1 MLRLTET
8 CGVREWPASFQAAQ
22 AAQAARKVRIWT
34 ACWIWN
40 GSPVSSNLRV
50 EDCRFIPS
58 LAAQTAVVLEPAPPQ
73 IGSGIPRGGAW
84 SENSPGGW
92 ETSDVGSVERI
103 PCRVA

>member
-8 CGVREWPASFQAAQ
+8 GGVGEGPASFQAAQ
-22 AAQAARKVRIWT
+22 AARKARIWA

-58 LAAQTAVVLEPAPPQ
+58 LAAQTAVALAPAPPRTPPDPITQ
-73 IGSGIPRGGAW
+73 SFGVGLETQQPRWIGKHRTW
-84 SENSPGGW
+84 VRLSESPA
-92 ETSDVGSVERI
+92 V
-103 PCRVA
+103 